1 MAPHSKGEKDVYDVN
16 YYYIEGQKL
25 FKLQRYEEALAACEA
40 AIRLKPDNV
49 WSYYNKSLAF
59 HCLGRHEEAVQA
71 LEQAASLSSDAH
83 FLLTAYSQQGK
94 TLLNHHQHKQ
104 ALAVYEQAVRLD
116 SRYAPGIFP
125 QPAHMFERQAAA

>member
-1 MAPHSKGEKDVYDVN
+1 MAPNSKGEKDGYDVN

-71 LEQAASLSSDAH
+71 LEQAASLSSNAH
-83 FLLTAYSQQGK
+83 FLLTASSQQAQ
-94 TLLNHHQHKQ
+94 TPLNHHPYQ
-104 ALAVYEQAVRLD
+104 
-116 SRYAPGIFP
+116 
-125 QPAHMFERQAAA
+125 QPLPTYQ